1 MTAAA
6 RVVALGMMK
15 IHERVALEWPASR
28 GLVLGPHPLDSN
40 QVPGRCQDSC
50 WRGGIDRGTALPRR
64 QVTCFDPTF
73 NEGLVMTDTR
83 TRRILVV
90 TDHAEPT
97 MDLMNALVRRSEND
111 DVQFR
116 LIVLNP
122 ARAEVHLLHPER
134 HDKAAQ
140 AEQALHRVLPRI
152 QAATHADVVG
162 SVSVRNDPMDAI
174 EAALAD
180 EPVDEIMLAVPPHR
194 LSSWLHQDLPHRLTH
209 WGLPVQTVATT
220 TDQSSSLD

>member
-1 MTAAA
+1 MALSDLAEHLDTASP
-6 RVVALGMMK
+6 LGS
-15 IHERVALEWPASR
+15 APDGS
-28 GLVLGPHPLDSN
+28 
-40 QVPGRCQDSC
+40 QVEGRCQDS
-50 WRGGIDRGTALPRR
+50 WWAAASTEKPLPGD
-64 QVTCFDPTF
+64 QVTCFDLTT
-73 NEGLVMTDTR
+73 NEGVVMSDTR
-83 TRRILVV
+83 NRRILVV

-97 MDLMNALVRRSEND
+97 PGLMDALVRRSEND

-140 AEQALHRVLPRI
+140 AEQALHRVLPKVRE
-152 QAATHADVVG
+152 ATHADVVG

-194 LSSWLHQDLPHRLTH
+194 LSSWLHQDLPHRLTR
-209 WGLPVQTVATT
+209 WGLPVQSVATT
-220 TDQSSSLD
+220 REQSSSSD